1 MQPWEDEDNAT
12 KGPEIPLQRR
22 ITAWILKQLF
32 LAQPDAPTS
41 RMGQIVQLHQTQSI
55 VTVGPIRAVDPR
67 DYSILQTDML
77 LRDNVNEPRK
87 KHCLTYSV
95 AGWLT
100 PQYLVWKDQ
109 SGVAAGP
116 SLTLQGWQSWFCQFL
131 GRLPLL
137 HWHLMLTRSAHAIG
151 KRSAHAIGKRLTPTT
166 CTIARCTLATGIL
179 LTSSSY
185 RPLLTLHM
193 PLVTS
198 PTAASAFRL
207 AAAKNAGT
215 WRSSV
220 CTLLGRQTSSLMLP
234 WFTNFMAV
242 LLNLLVMISLATP
255 IRINRSSIRP

>member
-1 MQPWEDEDNAT
+1 M
-12 KGPEIPLQRR
+12 
-22 ITAWILKQLF
+22 KQLF

-100 PQYLVWKDQ
+100 PQYLACKDQ

-116 SLTLQGWQSWFCQFL
+116 SLPSHCRVGNPCFFSSLVLF
-131 GRLPLL
+131 LL
-137 HWHLMLTRSAHAIG
+137 HWRLMLTRSAHAIG
-151 KRSAHAIGKRLTPTT
+151 KLSTPTT
-166 CTIARCTLATGIL
+166 CTLARCTLATGIL

-185 RPLLTLHM
+185 RHLLTLHM
-193 PLVTS
+193 PLVTL
-198 PTAASAFRL
+198 P
-207 AAAKNAGT
+207 
-215 WRSSV
+215 
-220 CTLLGRQTSSLMLP
+220 RQACS
-234 WFTNFMAV
+234 N
-242 LLNLLVMISLATP
+242 
-255 IRINRSSIRP
+255 